1 MNRIVIDPGHVSGI
15 VEPNIF
21 GGFAEHLGRCIY
33 GGIYDPDS
41 PLSGK
46 DGYRLDVLNALQRLG
61 MAVIRYPGGNFVS
74 GYRWR
79 DGVGP
84 VDARPTRTD
93 LAWHDTETNRFGT
106 NEFVQYCRR
115 LKAEPYLVVNCG
127 DGDMR
132 EARDWVEYCNG
143 TGNSS
148 LARLRREHG
157 FPEPHQIKY
166 WGIGNEVDGH
176 WQIGYKTPS
185 EYARTF
191 TEFGKVMKWV
201 DPDIKLV
208 ASVVSHWE
216 GTWVERTQLVL
227 EQAADLADY
236 LSLHWYV
243 GNPTNDFNTYMA
255 TSELLEERLT
265 SFEGLVRAIKLE
277 RGISKPIGIAVD
289 EWNVW
294 YRTHPGYG
302 ADTRATRL
310 EEKYNLEDALVVAI
324 QLNAFIRH
332 AHSVKMAN
340 IAQIVN
346 VIAPVFTST
355 NQLILQTIFYP
366 FEIYRRTCGRVN
378 LDIWWEGDT
387 FSAGTHTGIRVLD
400 VTATLDEAKKQLVVY
415 VVNRSQEKS
424 METVLQ
430 LTEGVFNGQTTVY
443 TVNGKNIKAENTFK
457 SPETVKAGKS
467 TLRANGRT
475 LAYTFEPHSITAL
488 VSKVA

>member
-1 MNRIVIDPGHVSGI
+1 
-15 VEPNIF
+15 
-21 GGFAEHLGRCIY
+21 
-33 GGIYDPDS
+33 
-41 PLSGK
+41 
-46 DGYRLDVLNALQRLG
+46 
-61 MAVIRYPGGNFVS
+61 
-74 GYRWR
+74 
-79 DGVGP
+79 
-84 VDARPTRTD
+84 
-93 LAWHDTETNRFGT
+93 
-106 NEFVQYCRR
+106 
-115 LKAEPYLVVNCG
+115 
-127 DGDMR
+127 
-132 EARDWVEYCNG
+132 
-143 TGNSS
+143 
-148 LARLRREHG
+148 
-157 FPEPHQIKY
+157 
-166 WGIGNEVDGH
+166 
-176 WQIGYKTPS
+176 
-185 EYARTF
+185 
-191 TEFGKVMKWV
+191 
-201 DPDIKLV
+201 
-208 ASVVSHWE
+208 
-216 GTWVERTQLVL
+216 
-227 EQAADLADY
+227 
-236 LSLHWYV
+236 
-243 GNPTNDFNTYMA
+243 
-255 TSELLEERLT
+255 
-265 SFEGLVRAIKLE
+265 
-277 RGISKPIGIAVD
+277 
-289 EWNVW
+289 
-294 YRTHPGYG
+294 
-302 ADTRATRL
+302 L
-310 EEKYNLEDALVVAI
+310 EEKYNLEDALVVAM

-332 AHSVKMAN
+332 ARSVKMAN